1 MSQSERISYN
11 INVFLFYLNSS
22 QAEHKKSHPLKLVGC
37 LVNYYNSISTIIL
50 LGELM
55 DTSKDY
61 RIIVAEAA
69 LKDLEKIVRNRRLPF
84 PIKRIMCCF

>member
-1 MSQSERISYN
+1 
-11 INVFLFYLNSS
+11 
-22 QAEHKKSHPLKLVGC
+22 
-37 LVNYYNSISTIIL
+37 
-50 LGELM
+50 M